1 MTIQRSP
8 IPPHGAGTRE
18 VPAPVLCATGPA
30 GEAVATCAFFADLTT
45 ADGVAPRRI
54 RLLPV
59 GTVTPN
65 DGREPWTVKDAAA
78 VVAASLA
85 TAPHGLLAIDY
96 DHAADLAAP
105 KGGAA
110 PASGWITGL
119 LVTADGIQADV
130 EWTEAGARAIAAK
143 EYRFISPSFRHTQD
157 RQVTRI
163 IGAGLTNRPAL
174 SDLPALAHQH
184 GTSMDPILAA
194 VLEALGLPKTADQ
207 TTAVAAVTGLKATAT
222 TTTALCAAAGVDTG
236 ATAEQVVTAVASLKA
251 TAGQVKAIAS
261 AAGLAETATPTE
273 IATAVT
279 TLKANASAATLL
291 ETQVATLSSRLQA
304 LEGDKLTVEVDA
316 VISAGKFVPAQRGE
330 LVALASAN
338 KPLFDRLVAS
348 AVPVLK
354 AGEQL
359 GGGAP
364 AGGGL
369 TAEQKAVCAAM
380 GLSEDAYKK
389 SLGAQPGKEG

>member
-8 IPPHGAGTRE
+8 NLPTI
-18 VPAPVLCATGPA
+18 A

-45 ADGVAPRRI
+45 ADGIVPRRI
-54 RLLPV
+54 RLLPT
-59 GTVTPN
+59 GAVTPN
-65 DGREPWTVKDAAA
+65 DGREPWTVTDAAA

-105 KGGAA
+105 KGGPA
-110 PASGWITGL
+110 PAAGWITSL
-119 LVTADGIQADV
+119 QVTAEGIQADV
-130 EWTEAGARAIAAK
+130 DWTEAGARAIAAK
-143 EYRFISPSFRHTQD
+143 EYRFISPSFRHGPD

-194 VLEALGLPKTADQ
+194 LLEALGLPKTADQ
-207 TTAVAAVTGLKATAT
+207 TTALAAVTGLKATAAS
-222 TTTALCAAAGVDTG
+222 TTALCAAAGLNAG
-236 ATAEQVVTAVASLKA
+236 ATADQVATAVASLQA

-261 AAGLAETATPTE
+261 AAGLAESATPLE
-273 IATAVT
+273 IATAVAS
-279 TLKANASAATLL
+279 LKANATAVTLL
-291 ETQVATLSSRLQA
+291 ETQVATLSGRLQA
-304 LEGDKLTVEVDA
+304 LEGDKLAGEVDA
-316 VISAGKFVPAQRGE
+316 AIAAGKFVPAQRAE

-338 KPLFDRLVAS
+338 KPIFDRLVAG
-348 AVPVLK
+348 AVPVLLP
-354 AGEQL
+354 GEQL

-380 GLSEDAYKK
+380 GLSEDDFKK
-389 SLGAQPGKEG
+389 SLGTSAGKEG